1 MSAKKSRRKK
11 TAPAPEGRGVSL
23 LLTTFLERR
32 SGAIALALVMIASI
46 RIAATYTV
54 FSHTYDEL
62 AHLACG
68 MEWLDRGVYQYETQH
83 PPLARVMAALGPYL
97 LGVRSQGTPHA
108 EGERAGAAMNHEG
121 ASILLRNN
129 HYDLTL
135 AVARLGILP
144 FFWIACLVVY
154 WWGRRYFDPGVA
166 VAALFFFSFLPPVLA
181 HAGLA
186 TTDMALT
193 AFLGAAFLAG
203 SIWIERST
211 PAQGAL
217 FGICTGLA
225 VLSKFSSLVFL
236 PASAAL
242 ALIWY
247 FAAERPRLSVLASA
261 VKERIPSFLLAV
273 LVASLLIWA
282 GYRFSFG
289 NAGFANLRLPA
300 PELYSGIQEV
310 VQHNARGHSSYLL
323 GQRSE
328 TGFWYFYPVALA
340 VKTPLAF
347 LLLLG
352 SGFLLP
358 FRTKGT
364 LRRFGL
370 PLSFAAAIL
379 LVGFGSRI
387 NIGIRHILPIYMAF
401 SLLAAGAVLRLLQAA
416 RMRRWVLAALVVLF
430 AWFAGSSLLSHPDYI
445 AYFNELAG
453 SEPEK
458 IIVDSDLDW
467 GQDMKR
473 FARRLREVGAQEVSF
488 VEGED
493 QYHEMLPG
501 MPPFR
506 EMDLLIPSPGWNAAS
521 VTIWKLTRFG
531 LEDRYKGLPF
541 WTDRFPPEERVGK
554 TILLW
559 YFPPTGIPQP

>member
-1 MSAKKSRRKK
+1 M
-11 TAPAPEGRGVSL
+11 PGVSL
-23 LLTTFLERR
+23 RLTAFLERR
-32 SGAIALALVMIASI
+32 SRAVALALVAIASI
-46 RIAATYTV
+46 RIVATYTV
-54 FSHTYDEL
+54 FNHTYDEL
-62 AHLACG
+62 EHLACG
-68 MEWLDRGVYQYETQH
+68 MKWLDRGVDRYETEH

-97 LGVRSQGTPHA
+97 LGVRSQGTPHKEGAPAAA
-108 EGERAGAAMNHEG
+108 ELGHEG
-121 ASILLRNN
+121 ASILFRDNR
-129 HYDLTL
+129 YDLTL

-154 WWGRRYFDPGVA
+154 KWGRRYFDPGVA

-203 SIWIERST
+203 LIWMERPT
-211 PAQGAL
+211 PARGAL

-247 FAAERPRLSVLASA
+247 FATERPRFSRLASA

-273 LVASLLIWA
+273 LAASFLIWA

-289 NAGFANLRLPA
+289 KAGFANLRLPA
-300 PELYSGIQEV
+300 PELFSAIREV
-310 VQHNARGHSSYLL
+310 VQHNARGHLTYLL
-323 GQRSE
+323 GQRSQ

-352 SGFLLP
+352 GGFLLP
-358 FRTKGT
+358 FRTKGA
-364 LRRFGL
+364 LRRFGP
-370 PLSFAAAIL
+370 PLAFAAAIL
-379 LVGFGSRI
+379 LVGFASRI
-387 NIGIRHILPIYMAF
+387 NIGIRHILPIYIAF
-401 SLLAAGAVLRLLQAA
+401 SLLAAAAVLRLLQAV
-416 RMRRWVLAALVVLF
+416 RRRRWVLAALVALL

-458 IIVDSDLDW
+458 ILVDSDLDW

-473 FARRLREVGAQEVSF
+473 LARRLREVGAQEVAF
-488 VEGED
+488 VEAEG
-493 QYHEMLPG
+493 QYHEMLAG
-501 MPPFR
+501 MPPFG
-506 EMDLLIPSPGWNAAS
+506 EMDLISPSPGWNAAS
-521 VTIWKLTRFG
+521 VTVWKATRFG
-531 LEDRYKGLPF
+531 LFDRYQGLPF
-541 WTDRFPPEERVGK
+541 WTDRFQPEERVGK

-559 YFPPTGIPQP
+559 YFPPAGIPQR